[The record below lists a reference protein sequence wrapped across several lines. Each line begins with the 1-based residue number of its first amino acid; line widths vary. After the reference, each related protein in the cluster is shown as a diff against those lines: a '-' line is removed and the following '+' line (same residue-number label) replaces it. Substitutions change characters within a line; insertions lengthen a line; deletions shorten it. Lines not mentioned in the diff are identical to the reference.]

1 MSLEPLSERAMDAL
15 LTGFVPGLPE
25 SLRERILA
33 RAEGVPLYAV
43 ETIRMLLDQGLL
55 EQHGNE
61 YRPTGPIEA
70 LEVPETLH
78 ALIAARLDGLAPEER
93 RLVQD
98 ASVLGKTFTK
108 QALADVGGVSEEEL
122 EPLLSALMRKE
133 VFSLQA
139 DPRSPERG
147 QYGFLQDLLRR
158 VAYET
163 LAEAGAKGPS
173 SGGRPLSR
181 ARVGAGRAGDRRGR
195 LVPLPRGVQASRPR
209 PTTPP
214 RSRERRERCSALA
227 GERAASL
234 AANDEALRYF
244 EQAADLADDPFA
256 EAELWELAGQAAWSA
271 GELSVSEDHLQRA
284 ESLFEAQGATH
295 PAARVSVRLG
305 EVEWRAGR
313 LTEAL
318 DRLEAAFA
326 ALSAD
331 EPDADV
337 AALAAQLGRFH
348 FFAGDLERASD
359 RIETALSLSESLWL
373 PEVLSQSL
381 NTAGLI
387 AAGRGKPEQALALLK
402 HALELAL
409 ENDLPQAVFRGHHN
423 LADQLGR
430 RDRYEEA
437 LEQQRRGLAVARR
450 LGDRTRESLALS
462 ELSWGLYMTGRWTD
476 ALAAV
481 GEIPEE
487 QRGYGNTLG
496 ATVTL
501 VDIYVHTGQLDEA
514 RRCLERAERWRTS
527 VDVQERSGYAEMSA
541 TLFHAE
547 GRHEEALAAAEEAM
561 QAGRAIGPVTSLQIA
576 FDLAIEAS
584 LRLSRLDNA
593 EELIAAYRGASA
605 GGAVALPP
613 GRGGSLARASGRG
626 EGRS

>member
-1 MSLEPLSERAMDAL
+1 M
-15 LTGFVPGLPE
+15 
-25 SLRERILA
+25 
-33 RAEGVPLYAV
+33 
-43 ETIRMLLDQGLL
+43 
-55 EQHGNE
+55 
-61 YRPTGPIEA
+61 
-70 LEVPETLH
+70 
-78 ALIAARLDGLAPEER
+78 
-93 RLVQD
+93 
-98 ASVLGKTFTK
+98 LGKTFTK
-108 QALADVGGVSEEEL
+108 QALAEVGGVSEKEL
-122 EPLLSALMRKE
+122 EPLLSALIRKE
-133 VFSLQA
+133 VFSLRA

-163 LAEAGAKGPS
+163 LAKPERKARHLAAALYLERAWGPAEQEIAEVVSSHYLEAFNVAPEADDAAEIKGK
-173 SGGRPLSR
+173 
-181 ARVGAGRAGDRRGR
+181 ARTM
-195 LVPLPRGVQASRPR
+195 L
-209 PTTPP
+209 T
-214 RSRERRERCSALA
+214 LA

-234 AANDEALRYF
+234 AASDEALRYF
-244 EQAADLADDPFA
+244 EQAADLADEPFA

-430 RDRYEEA
+430 RDRHEEA

-476 ALAAV
+476 ALAAA

-593 EELIAAYRGASA
+593 EELIARIE
-605 GGAVALPP
+605 ALPP
-613 GRGGSLARASGRG
+613 GEQSPFLRAVA
-626 EGRS
+626 GRSRARLAAAKGDPDRVEPGLKMAAGIFREFGLPFWLAVTQLEHGEWLVEQGRAQEAEPLLGEARETFERLEAKPWLERVVAVRSRAQVPA